1 MLDIHARR
9 MPVVYHDQNRISGK
23 VTIINDFRG
32 GQWSW
37 QESMR
42 RYGQQMGWSQ
52 WTRTREHTKRRAK
65 ITSNN
70 SLGTQP
76 DI

>member
-9 MPVVYHDQNRISGK
+9 MPVEYHDQNRISGK
-23 VTIINDFRG
+23 VVIFNNFQG
-32 GQWSW
+32 GQWKW

-42 RYGQQMGWSQ
+42 RYGQQVR
-52 WTRTREHTKRRAK
+52 WTRTRERTKRRVN